1 MSDSLAPVTSIPL
14 SAPRPA
20 ARDILE
26 EHLEEM
32 GFLWMQRRRL
42 LFSPDVPLRRLPNH
56 DERIEA
62 HADGLTIGR
71 ATSVE
76 VALERLEDE
85 NPWIAAAALRTWLLI
100 GAPDSATALA
110 RFDEMPPAFAPAWRE
125 ALRWSGADTVERVF
139 TPGRATA
146 LPPAPFALAIE
157 GLAWHGLL
165 PEAAA
170 THAARHEAAP
180 VREAIARVLA
190 WPGTSTAA
198 HDLLPRLIEDTHP
211 AVRHRARWSAAL
223 RDAPSICERL
233 RAARP
238 SQLDAFDA
246 QLLGLF
252 GDIDDIATLSR
263 LAEMDVP
270 RMAALRALGDLG
282 SEAAVEALLRVLR
295 IPNEAVQLAATAGL
309 ERALGPVGGAE
320 EGDEP
325 KPAPPATAEGRWQEL
340 SESLPRGAVLC
351 RGLAR
356 PWAGEK
362 RDEPMLWR
370 WRAALLATTGETR
383 ILTQHVPDGFWE
395 ASPSIVATP
404 GE

>member
-1 MSDSLAPVTSIPL
+1 MAPVTSIPL

-26 EHLEEM
+26 EHVEEM

-42 LFSPDVPLRRLPNH
+42 LFSPDVPLRRLPAH

-62 HADGLTIGR
+62 HADGLAIGR

-85 NPWIAAAALRTWLLI
+85 NPWIAASALRTWLVI
-100 GAPDSATALA
+100 GAPDSATVLA
-110 RFDEMPPAFAPAWRE
+110 RFDEMPPALVPAWRE
-125 ALRWSGADTVERVF
+125 ALRWCDAETVERVF
-139 TPGRATA
+139 APARAAA
-146 LPPAPFALAIE
+146 LPPAPFAVAIE
-157 GLAWHGLL
+157 GLAWHGRL
-165 PEAAA
+165 PEAALS
-170 THAARHEAAP
+170 HAARHEQANVRAAS
-180 VREAIARVLA
+180 ARVLA
-190 WPGTSTAA
+190 WPGTSTPA
-198 HDLLPRLIEDTHP
+198 HDLLPVLAEDTAP
-211 AVRHRARWSAAL
+211 EVRHRARWSAAL
-223 RDAPSICERL
+223 RDAATLCERL

-252 GDIDDIATLSR
+252 GDQDDIATLSR
-263 LAEMDVP
+263 LAEIDAP

-282 SEAAVEALLRVLR
+282 SEAAIEALLRVLR
-295 IPNEAVQLAATAGL
+295 IPDEAVQLAATAGL
-309 ERALGPVGGAE
+309 ERALGPVGGPE

-325 KPAPPATAEGRWQEL
+325 KPAPAATAEARWHEL
-340 SESLPRGAVLC
+340 GERLPRRTMLC
-351 RGLAR
+351 RGLPR

-370 WRAALLATTGETR
+370 WRAALLAPTAETR

-395 ASPSIVATP
+395 AAPSIVATP
-404 GE
+404 GT